1 LIKQTNTASILTTLI
16 NNNKN
21 FSQVENK
28 YHSILQ
34 ISRLLFAM
42 MIDAIT
48 LLQGFAEVTNN
59 NIKDI

>member
-1 LIKQTNTASILTTLI
+1 MIKQTNTASILTTLI

>member
-1 LIKQTNTASILTTLI
+1 M
-16 NNNKN
+16 
-21 FSQVENK
+21 QVENK